1 MSRTQAHYQV
11 LTVFNSV
18 AVRDQVALPS
28 AALAP
33 QGTTALTLAILNS
46 LNQAGNYQVSWSP
59 DGGTYTN
66 VGTAQPLASGSGL
79 TFVTGTPW
87 LLGFGLYKVTY
98 TATVSPTTGTLWM
111 ALQLGGV

>member
-1 MSRTQAHYQV
+1 MSRTSTRFTAV
-11 LTVFNSV
+11 PVFNSV
-18 AVRDQVALPS
+18 AVRDTNALTS

-33 QGTTALTLAILNS
+33 QGTTNLTLAILNS

-59 DGGTYTN
+59 DGTTYTN
-66 VGTAQPLASGSGL
+66 VGSAAPLASGSGL

-98 TATVSPTTGTLWM
+98 TASVSPTTGTLYM
-111 ALQLGGV
+111 ALQASGV